1 MSDERLWLCL
11 PQLEASSGPLPFAV
25 SVRRTGATRRTS
37 YGTAASYLLALSER
51 LLMANNGHERAFRL
65 RPLI

>member
-37 YGTAASYLLALSER
+37 YGTTANYILAFAERQLLAI
-51 LLMANNGHERAFRL
+51 NGH
-65 RPLI
+65 